1 MPGFKKM
8 GVAVSF
14 IVTVSLSLRGLE
26 DVVSEAA
33 WYQADASAG
42 TLLGKLTPPCVP
54 PPSPTLPV
62 SVSAAE
68 SPKLSI

>member
-1 MPGFKKM
+1 M

-14 IVTVSLSLRGLE
+14 FVTVSLSLRGLE